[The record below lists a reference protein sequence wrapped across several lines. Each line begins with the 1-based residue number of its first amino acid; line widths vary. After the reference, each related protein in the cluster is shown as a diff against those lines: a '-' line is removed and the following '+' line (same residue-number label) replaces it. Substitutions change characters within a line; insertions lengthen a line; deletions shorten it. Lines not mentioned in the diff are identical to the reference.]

1 MNLIKTS
8 TCGTLKI
15 QEFKGAF
22 SVAYQ
27 GKWGWTIVADCET
40 LAQAKREFKSLG
52 GK

>member
-1 MNLIKTS
+1 MKTIQTS

-22 SVAYQ
+22 SVSHNS
-27 GKWGWTIVADCET
+27 KWGWVIVADCET
-40 LAQAKREFKSLG
+40 LAQSKREFKSLG